1 MLVSEWMSSGLIT
14 ISPEASLFEAA
25 KVMKEHNIRRL
36 PVVDENGLLQGIISD
51 RDLKEA
57 SPSKATTL
65 DAHERYYLFNELTVG
80 ACMTKNVI
88 TVGKED
94 TVERAAVL
102 MLENKI
108 SGLPV
113 MENGRPV
120 GVLTLDDVARV
131 LTVITGAYRGGTQFA
146 FSLEDR
152 PGSIKEVVDVVRR
165 HGGRLVSLL
174 SVYENAEEGTRK
186 VFLRVAEMPEHHLQA
201 LINDL
206 ESDFPLLY
214 LEREGRAQF

>member
-1 MLVSEWMSSGLIT
+1 MLVNEWMSTGLIT
-14 ISPEASLFEAA
+14 ISPDASLSQAA
-25 KVMKEHNIRRL
+25 GLMKKHGIRRL
-36 PVVDENGLLQGIISD
+36 PVVDQSGLLQGILSD

-80 ACMTKNVI
+80 ACMTKKVI
-88 TVGKED
+88 TVSKND

-113 MENGRPV
+113 MDNGHPV

-146 FSLEDR
+146 FNLEDR
-152 PGSIKEVVDVVRR
+152 PGSIKEVVDVVRK

-174 SVYENAEEGTRK
+174 SVYENADEGARK
-186 VFLRVAEMPEHHLQA
+186 VFLRVAEMPEPRLKT
-201 LINDL
+201 LIQDL
-206 ESDFPLLY
+206 ERDFTLLY
-214 LEREGRAQF
+214 MERDGRAQF

>member
-1 MLVSEWMSSGLIT
+1 MLVREWMSTGLIT

-36 PVVDENGLLQGIISD
+36 PVVDATGLLQGILSD

-80 ACMTKNVI
+80 DSMTRKVI
-88 TVGKED
+88 TVTKED

-102 MLENKI
+102 MLEHKI

-120 GVLTLDDVARV
+120 GVLTLDDVARM

-146 FSLEDR
+146 FNLEDR

-186 VFLRVAEMPEHHLQA
+186 VYLRVAEMPGPRMKA
-201 LINDL
+201 LIQDL
-206 ESDFPLLY
+206 ERDFPLLY
-214 LEREGRAQF
+214 LERDGHAQV

>member
-1 MLVSEWMSSGLIT
+1 MLVNEWMSTGLIT
-14 ISPEASLFEAA
+14 ISPDASLSQAA
-25 KVMKEHNIRRL
+25 GLMKKHGIRRL
-36 PVVDENGLLQGIISD
+36 PVVDKAGLLQGILSD

-80 ACMTKNVI
+80 ACMTKSVI
-88 TVGKED
+88 TVSKKD

-113 MENGRPV
+113 MDNGHPV

-146 FSLEDR
+146 FNLEDR

-174 SVYENAEEGTRK
+174 SVYENADEGARK
-186 VFLRVAEMPEHHLQA
+186 VYLRIAELPEHRLTA
-201 LINDL
+201 LIQDL
-206 ESDFPLLY
+206 EHDFPLLY
-214 LEREGRAQF
+214 MERDGRAQF

>member
-1 MLVSEWMSSGLIT
+1 MLVNEWMSTGLIT
-14 ISPEASLFEAA
+14 ISPDASLSEAA
-25 KVMKEHNIRRL
+25 RLMKEHGIRRL
-36 PVVDENGLLQGIISD
+36 PVVDQSGLLQGILSD

-88 TVGKED
+88 TVSRDD

-113 MENGRPV
+113 MDDGHPV

-131 LTVITGAYRGGTQFA
+131 LTVITGAYRGGIQFA
-146 FSLEDR
+146 FNLEDR

-186 VFLRVAEMPEHHLQA
+186 VYLRVADMPEHRLTA
-201 LINDL
+201 LVQDL
-206 ESDFPLLY
+206 ERDFPLLY
-214 LEREGRAQF
+214 TEREGKAQI

>member
-1 MLVSEWMSSGLIT
+1 MLVNEWMSAGLIT
-14 ISPEASLFEAA
+14 ISPDASLSQAA
-25 KVMKEHNIRRL
+25 GLMKKHGIRRL
-36 PVVDENGLLQGIISD
+36 PVVDQAGLLQGILSD

-80 ACMTKNVI
+80 ACMTKSVI
-88 TVGKED
+88 TVSRND

-113 MENGRPV
+113 MDNGHPV

-146 FSLEDR
+146 FNLEDR

-174 SVYENAEEGTRK
+174 SVYENADEGARK
-186 VFLRVAEMPEHHLQA
+186 VYLRVAELPEHRLTA
-201 LINDL
+201 LIQDL
-206 ESDFPLLY
+206 EHDFPLLY
-214 LEREGRAQF
+214 MERDGRAQF